1 MVRGVVPSSRRTNG
15 GEPVLI
21 GLATARQLLDFQGPN
36 RSISE
41 EAAEEQLRGA
51 VAIHNILESK
61 SVAYLADEVGMGK
74 TYVALGAAALFRHF
88 DPTFRLLIIAPREN
102 IQLKWVKELRN
113 FVRNNVRF
121 ADLRVKALH
130 GAPARPVV
138 VCHNLVELVRETSLN
153 PDRDF
158 LARLT
163 SFSLP
168 IGGERKSLNRY
179 REALATH
186 VPWAESRGLDVDL
199 REKDAVARF
208 KDNFARAVCA
218 ALPPFDLVI
227 VDEGH
232 NLKHGFG
239 AGVATRNR
247 VLALAF
253 GHPTERARGFPG
265 YGPRARRVLF
275 LSATPIES
283 DYAQLWNQLNVFG
296 LAAAAP
302 ELAPDSKL
310 LDEEKR
316 ACAQQ
321 FLIRRVTSM
330 TVGGARLTKNLYR
343 REWRQGGVASHDDP
357 LEVSAVDRDRQRL
370 IVALVQ
376 KKVSEVLGHE
386 RFKNSFQIGML
397 ASFESF
403 LETAKVKKPDDESEA
418 SNFDDPD
425 QTDNLD
431 ERQGIDVGAVNSLAR
446 SYQRTFGKAMPH
458 PKMDALVDELARAL
472 PSGHKALVFVR
483 RVASVKEL
491 QAKLEERYDEW
502 IFQRLRFELPGLS
515 FEKLFDQYREERAA
529 RRRRLTAVPVP
540 TDGDGEDEALAP
552 LTPEDDTGG
561 LESFFAWFF
570 RGDGPENVLSGAT
583 MAKRFTRPR
592 SAFSTFFE
600 DNYVA
605 WLLGVRPEGVLDGL
619 ARHLGLSHDDLMSAL
634 LPRAEALLPVTGNKT
649 AGRQHLYLALQEA
662 ALGLLSEASDTVA
675 DRAKV
680 VLQAFH
686 GTSGARARGARAPA
700 GSERWLEEP
709 TFFSE
714 LRERSA
720 LRAQLWPEPASTD
733 FRKAFREQEL
743 RRVLLSAQARLGHA
757 FIDFYIMAI
766 GRIGSLKAR
775 GRDDD
780 GQDGDARDIVTAYLD
795 LLEAQST
802 EGGGGFGGFK
812 ELSLASQ
819 NFDLILDTNLPE
831 LQKAAL
837 PEAGRLLGNRL
848 GSQQPIG
855 GMFGQIN
862 PRLVRQFRMPGYP
875 FVLVTTDLLQ
885 EGEDLHTFCSSVHH
899 YGISWMPSSLEQ
911 RVGRVDRVN
920 SHAERRLTAL
930 KRAHLGDERIQ
941 VYYPHLRDTV
951 EVLQVRRVLTRLD
964 RFVHLMHQD
973 LRQPDQAAKR
983 LDLDAEMSRPSELA
997 RPSEEPMRS
1006 AFEIRPEMLQAK
1018 NRPLAVDPK
1027 VTDGL
1032 LDRFRLLRGASFKGL
1047 AITWEDNSPDDSL
1060 LGTVSLE
1067 RRQQPFALLLRSFG
1081 GRVLIRCVS
1090 PVGRLDFGYDIGEVA
1105 RLTARRPVQVS
1116 AIYDDRFKA
1125 YNLAVER
1132 EILLAYDSAFD
1143 VVRVQG
1149 VIEDVAR
1156 AADDLEAT
1164 LLERDE
1170 PMATFRSDLHLESD
1184 SGD

>member
-1 MVRGVVPSSRRTNG
+1 
-15 GEPVLI
+15 LI
-21 GLATARQLLDFQGPN
+21 GLDTARQLIDFQGPN

-51 VAIHNILESK
+51 VAIHNILEGK
-61 SVAYLADEVGMGK
+61 LVAYLADEVGMGK
-74 TYVALGAAALFRHF
+74 TYVALGAVALFRHF

-102 IQLKWVKELRN
+102 IQLKWAKELRN

-130 GAPARPVV
+130 GAPARPLV
-138 VCHNLVELVRETSLN
+138 VCHNLIELVRETSLN

-179 REALATH
+179 RDALATH

-218 ALPPFDLVI
+218 ALPQFDLVI

-253 GHPTERARGFPG
+253 GHPTERAKGFPG

-343 REWRQGGVASHDDP
+343 REWRGGGVASHDDP
-357 LEVSAVDRDRQRL
+357 LAVSAADRDRQRL

-386 RFKNSFQIGML
+386 RFNNSFQIGML

-403 LETAKVKKPDDESEA
+403 LQTAKVKKPDEESEA

-425 QTDNLD
+425 QTDDLD
-431 ERQGIDVGAVNSLAR
+431 ERQGIDVGAVNALAR
-446 SYQRTFGKAMPH
+446 SYERTFGKAMPH
-458 PKMDALVDELARAL
+458 PKMDALVDELARGL

-491 QAKLEERYDEW
+491 QAKLEERYDDW
-502 IFQRLRFELPGLS
+502 IFERLRSELPSLS
-515 FEKLFDQYREERAA
+515 FEKVFDQYREERAA
-529 RRRRLTAVPVP
+529 RKRRLTEVSEP
-540 TDGDGEDEALAP
+540 TDSDEEDETLGP
-552 LTPEDDTGG
+552 LVPEDDDTGG

-605 WLLGVRPEGVLDGL
+605 WLLGVRPGAVLDGL
-619 ARHLGLSHDDLMSAL
+619 GRHLGRSHTDLLSAL

-649 AGRQHLYLALQEA
+649 AGRQHLFLALQEA
-662 ALGLLSEASDTVA
+662 ALSLLSEGTDVVSE
-675 DRAKV
+675 RAKV
-680 VLQAFH
+680 VLQAFQ
-686 GTSGARARGARAPA
+686 GTSGAKARGARAPA
-700 GSERWLEEP
+700 DSERWLEEP

-720 LRAQLWPEPASTD
+720 LRAQLWPESSSAD
-733 FRKAFREQEL
+733 FREAFREQEL
-743 RRVLLSAQARLGHA
+743 RRLLLSAQARLGHA

-795 LLEAQST
+795 RLEAQSADVP
-802 EGGGGFGGFK
+802 GGFSAFT
-812 ELSLASQ
+812 ELSQASQ
-819 NFDLILDTNLPE
+819 NFNLILDTNLHE

-837 PEAGRLLGNRL
+837 PSAGRLLGNRL

-951 EVLQVRRVLTRLD
+951 EVLQVRRVLSRLD

-973 LRQPDQAAKR
+973 LRQPDQAEKR
-983 LDLDAEMSRPSELA
+983 LDLNAEMSRPPEYA

-1006 AFEIRPEMLQAK
+1006 AFEIRPEMLEAK
-1018 NRPLAVDPK
+1018 SRPLAVAPE
-1027 VTDGL
+1027 VTSDL
-1032 LDRFRLLRGASFKGL
+1032 LDRFRSLRGSSFQRL
-1047 AITWEDNSPDDSL
+1047 AITWEDNSPDDSI

-1081 GRVLIRCVS
+1081 GRVLVRCIS
-1090 PVGRLDFGYDIGEVA
+1090 PVGRLDFGYDIEEVA
-1105 RLTARRPVQVS
+1105 RITARRPVQVS
-1116 AIYDDRFKA
+1116 AIYDDRFKT

-1132 EILLAYDSAFD
+1132 EILLAADPAFD
-1143 VVRVQG
+1143 LVRVER
-1149 VIEDVAR
+1149 VIDDVAR
-1156 AADDLEAT
+1156 AADDLEVT

-1170 PMATFRSDLHLESD
+1170 PMATFRGDLYLESD